1 LVGENKKAQKEFG
14 HDGKEGV
21 VMEKS
26 QVEGFKTMF
35 LNILGAEFVT
45 ENILTEIIGGDEI
58 DTFTQEKQQ
67 QMDLRLKSRNSVYL
81 KKVKYAL
88 DRIHAGHFGEC
99 EDCGIDIGISRLS
112 ARPTA
117 TLCIKCKEEEE
128 RGERQLIHGN
138 RHSIKFAGSNVFEI
152 TSGGRLGGKEDRTGN
167 LSVKMGEPE
176 LDPTAG

>member
-1 LVGENKKAQKEFG
+1 
-14 HDGKEGV
+14 
-21 VMEKS
+21 ME
-26 QVEGFKTMF
+26 QLNVDGFKTLF
-35 LNILGAEFVT
+35 LNLLGAEFVS
-45 ENILTEIIGGDEI
+45 ENELTQIAGGDEI

-88 DRIHAGHFGEC
+88 DKIHAGNFGVCEEC
-99 EDCGIDIGISRLS
+99 EGEISVTRLS

-117 TLCIKCKEEEE
+117 TLCIHCKEEEE
-128 RGERQLIHGN
+128 RGEKQMIHGN
-138 RHSIKFAGSNVFEI
+138 RHSIKFTGTNVIPLEGKRSWGSIEDS
-152 TSGGRLGGKEDRTGN
+152 SGL

>member
-1 LVGENKKAQKEFG
+1 MME
-14 HDGKEGV
+14 KEGV

-26 QVEGFKTMF
+26 QIEGFKTMF

-45 ENILTEIIGGDEI
+45 ENVLTEIIGGDEI

-88 DRIHAGHFGEC
+88 DKIQAGQFGEC
-99 EDCGIDIGISRLS
+99 EDCGAEIGLSRLS

-117 TLCIKCKEEEE
+117 TLCIHCKEEEE
-128 RGERQLIHGN
+128 RGEKQMIHGN
-138 RHSIKFAGSNVFEI
+138 RHSVKFAGSNVFAI
-152 TSGGRLGGKEDRTGN
+152 NSGGRLGGKEDQTGN